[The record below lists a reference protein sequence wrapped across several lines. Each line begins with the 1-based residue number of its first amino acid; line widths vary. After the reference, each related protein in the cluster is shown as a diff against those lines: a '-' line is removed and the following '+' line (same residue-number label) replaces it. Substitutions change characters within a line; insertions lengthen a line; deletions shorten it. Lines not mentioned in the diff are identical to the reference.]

1 MMPNLSNK
9 CGTEQCPLNSVLDN
23 LREQAELQAK
33 VNAVVWDNVKRLA
46 DMVTLRGCPADA
58 CAIARR
64 GKT

>member
-1 MMPNLSNK
+1 MTPLNAK

>member
-1 MMPNLSNK
+1 MTLPNAK
-9 CGTEQCPLNSVLDN
+9 CGTEHCPLNSVLDN
-23 LREQAELQAK
+23 LHEQAELQAK

-46 DMVTLRGCPADA
+46 DMVTMRGCPADA